1 MLLNCPEYKKNMEKC
16 SQCNRHASLPFYVM
30 LEGKLI
36 VLCFACA
43 CNSAGL
49 ATPKTNASR
58 APPVTV

>member
-1 MLLNCPEYKKNMEKC
+1 MLLNRPEFKKNMEKC

-30 LEGKLI
+30 LNGKLI

-49 ATPKTNASR
+49 ATIKTNASR
-58 APPVTV
+58 APTVTG